1 MKPDDMNTIS
11 IQTNSVGAME
21 QPRVLQVAFRSG
33 RTVAEWLPAPPVAKR
48 QPARAGASVSSFWVP
63 SNGQTV
69 GEKSMLFGLVLAA
82 GIGISYGFMCLVN
95 LVENWAAVQA
105 SVGHMLQ

>member
-1 MKPDDMNTIS
+1 MKPDDMNTIAIQRNS
-11 IQTNSVGAME
+11 IGAME
-21 QPRVLQVAFRSG
+21 RQQVLRVAFHSG
-33 RTVAEWLPAPPVAKR
+33 CTVAEWLPAPPVAQR
-48 QPARAGASVSSFWVP
+48 QPARGAASASSFWVQ
-63 SNGQTV
+63 SSGESV

-95 LVENWAAVQA
+95 LVQNWAAVQA

>member
-1 MKPDDMNTIS
+1 MNTIS
-11 IQTNSVGAME
+11 IQRNSVGAMG
-21 QPRVLQVAFRSG
+21 QPHVLRVAFHSG
-33 RTVAEWLPAPPVAKR
+33 RTAAEWLPAPPVVKC
-48 QPARAGASVSSFWVP
+48 QPALAGASVSNFWVP

-69 GEKSMLFGLVLAA
+69 GEKSMLLGLVLAA

>member
-1 MKPDDMNTIS
+1 MNTIAIQRNS
-11 IQTNSVGAME
+11 IGAME
-21 QPRVLQVAFRSG
+21 QPQMLKVAFHSG
-33 RTVAEWLPAPPVAKR
+33 GTATQWLPAPPAVKR
-48 QPARAGASVSSFWVP
+48 QPARAKASASSFWVQ
-63 SNGQTV
+63 SKGESV
-69 GEKSMLFGLVLAA
+69 AEKSMLFGLVLAA